1 MTAVLL
7 ERTFGSFHAVFIAAA
22 AMYLSGAALWLV
34 IDPRRPA
41 LMKKDAN
48 ES

>member
-1 MTAVLL
+1 MTAAIL
-7 ERTFGSFHAVFIAAA
+7 ESTFGSFHAVFLAAA

-41 LMKKDAN
+41 VT
-48 ES
+48 EPH